1 MGTIRPSGC
10 DTDEKWYLNIWRGFA
25 SDLGYTA
32 SQARKGGGFVGAD
45 ELEKWEGWVD
55 GECYDLEESYG
66 LSDWE
71 A

>member
-1 MGTIRPSGC
+1 MGTIRPVGC

-32 SQARKGGGFVGAD
+32 MSARKGDDDDAD
-45 ELEKWEGWVD
+45 DLEKWESWVD
-55 GECYDLEESYG
+55 GKCDDLEEEYG
-66 LSDWE
+66 LEDWE